1 MKKNIL
7 FFIVFI
13 FCFHSSGAFAQDVIQ
28 EKDSISIYKDINNFS
43 KKSKFSRFIYKLLF
57 RESALKAE
65 NLIPSKPKKK
75 EKVVSKYQEG
85 KIIRNI
91 TIETLDPFGY
101 SVTNEKKVPKRSMEK
116 FGNSIHIRT
125 KEVTIRNIMLFK
137 KHDKL
142 DSKLLLESERLIR
155 SQRYIR
161 EVTIVPI
168 DIANSKDSIDI
179 KIRVLDSWTLIP
191 TGSLSSSE
199 SSAKLTERNIL
210 GFGHL
215 ISGNIKNRFDTKE
228 RAVYAQYSINNIKNT
243 YIRLDL
249 DYANDYNNDS
259 KRSININRPFY
270 SVITKNAGGAFF
282 ENRLRTEQFP
292 VLDTISLQNVSY
304 DFQEYWYGRAFK
316 INPKSNPERYF
327 NNMVLAL
334 TYNQKVFGQMP
345 AAVLDPTSY
354 FSNEKNWIGM
364 IGFSKQKFYQDKFVF
379 NYNITE
385 DIPYGENIALIVGHQ
400 EKNSN
405 SRMYT
410 GLSVSFGRKYSFGYA
425 SGFAEW
431 GSFYDAGF
439 TEQTTFKM
447 GFNYFSPL
455 ISWGNWRFRQFVKPT
470 YVWGN
475 NRDDSFKDR
484 LNLLDEDGL
493 PGFNNR
499 LNGTQKWTVSFQTQS
514 YIPGSWY
521 GFRFSPYFNT
531 TLGSLANEKALFSS
545 KVYSKFSI
553 GALINNDFLV
563 FNSFQI
569 SFSYY
574 PTIPFEGDGIN
585 KFNSFE
591 NTNLSLYDFQLSKP
605 GYIRYE

>member
-1 MKKNIL
+1 MKLKLFL
-7 FFIVFI
+7 FFFI
-13 FCFHSSGAFAQDVIQ
+13 CVISWEGKAQTI
-28 EKDSISIYKDINNFS
+28 EKKADSISIYQDINDLS
-43 KKSKFSRFIYKLLF
+43 KRNKFSRFVYKLIF

-65 NLIPSKPKKK
+65 NLIPSKPKKD
-75 EKVVSKYQEG
+75 EKVVKKHQEG

-91 TIETLDPFGY
+91 TIETLDPFGF
-101 SVTNEKKVPKRSMEK
+101 SVTDEKKLPKRKLEK
-116 FGNSIHIRT
+116 FGNAVHLKT
-125 KEVTIRNIMLFK
+125 KEVTIRNIMLFR

-161 EVTIVPI
+161 EVTIVPV
-168 DIANSKDSIDI
+168 DIPKNKDSIDI

-191 TGSLSSSE
+191 TGSLSSTE
-199 SSAKLTERNIL
+199 SSVKLTERNIL

-215 ISGNIKNRFDTKE
+215 ISGNIKNRFDTRE
-228 RAVYAQYSINNIKNT
+228 RAVYAQYSINNIKDT
-243 YIRLDL
+243 YFRFDL
-249 DYANDYNNDS
+249 DYANEFNNDS

-270 SVITKNAGGAFF
+270 SVIAKNAGGFYF
-282 ENRLRTEQFP
+282 ENSLRTEQFP

-316 INPKSNPERYF
+316 INSKSNSERYF
-327 NNMVLAL
+327 TNLILAL
-334 TYNQKVFGQMP
+334 TYNQKVFGRMP
-345 AAVLDPTSY
+345 EATLDPSNY

-364 IGFSKQKFYQDKFVF
+364 IGVSKQKFYQDTFVF

-385 DIPYGENIALIVGHQ
+385 DIPYGENIALIIGHQ

-410 GLSVSFGRKYSFGYA
+410 GLSVSYGKKYSFGYA
-425 SGFAEW
+425 RGFAEW

-439 TEQTTFKM
+439 TEQTTFRL
-447 GFNYFSPL
+447 GLNYFSPL
-455 ISWGNWRFRQFVKPT
+455 INLGSWRFRQFIKPT

-475 NRDDSFKDR
+475 NRDESFKDR
-484 LNLLDEDGL
+484 LIFFEADGL
-493 PGFNNR
+493 PGFNSR
-499 LNGTQKWTVSFQTQS
+499 LNGTQKWTLSFQTQS

-521 GFRFSPYFNT
+521 GFRFSPYLNM

-585 KFNSFE
+585 KFNSLE

-605 GYIRYE
+605 AYIRYE

>member
-1 MKKNIL
+1 MKLNLIL
-7 FFIVFI
+7 FFCICI
-13 FCFHSSGAFAQDVIQ
+13 ISLKGKAQTV
-28 EKDSISIYKDINNFS
+28 EKKADSISIYQDINDLS
-43 KKSKFSRFIYKLLF
+43 KKSKFSRFVYKLIF
-57 RESALKAE
+57 KESALKAE
-65 NLIPSKPKKK
+65 NLVPFKPKKA
-75 EKVVSKYQEG
+75 EKAVKKHQEG

-101 SVTNEKKVPKRSMEK
+101 SVTNEKKVPKRKLEN
-116 FGNSIHIRT
+116 FGNSVHIKT
-125 KEVTIRNIMLFK
+125 KEITIRNIMLFK
-137 KHDKL
+137 KNDKL

-161 EVTIVPI
+161 EVKIVPV
-168 DIANSKDSIDI
+168 DIPKNKDSIDI

-243 YIRLDL
+243 YFRFDL

-270 SVITKNAGGAFF
+270 SVITKNAGGFYF

-292 VLDTISLQNVSY
+292 VLDTISLQKVSY

-316 INPKSNPERYF
+316 INSKSNPERYF
-327 NNMVLAL
+327 TNLVLAL
-334 TYNQKVFGQMP
+334 TYNQKDYGRLP
-345 AAVLDPTSY
+345 EATLDPSNY

-364 IGFSKQKFYQDKFVF
+364 IGVSRQKFYQDTFVF

-385 DIPYGENIALIVGHQ
+385 DIPYGENIALIIGHQ

-410 GLSVSFGRKYSFGYA
+410 GLSVSYGKKCSFGYA

-439 TEQTTFKM
+439 TEQTTFKL

-455 ISWGNWRFRQFVKPT
+455 INLGNWRFRQFVKPT

-475 NRDDSFKDR
+475 NRDESFKDR
-484 LNLLDEDGL
+484 LNLLESDGL

-499 LNGTQKWTVSFQTQS
+499 LNGTQKWTLSFQTQS

-521 GFRFSPYFNT
+521 GFRFSPYFNMT
-531 TLGSLANEKALFSS
+531 FGSLANEKALFSS

>member
-1 MKKNIL
+1 MKLKLFL
-7 FFIVFI
+7 FFFI
-13 FCFHSSGAFAQDVIQ
+13 CVISWEGKAQTI
-28 EKDSISIYKDINNFS
+28 EKKADSISIYQDINDLS
-43 KKSKFSRFIYKLLF
+43 KRNKFSRFVYKLIF

-65 NLIPSKPKKK
+65 NLIPSKPKKE
-75 EKVVSKYQEG
+75 EKVVKKHQEG

-91 TIETLDPFGY
+91 TIETLDPFGF
-101 SVTNEKKVPKRSMEK
+101 SVTDEKKLPKRKLEK
-116 FGNSIHIRT
+116 FGNSVHLKT
-125 KEVTIRNIMLFK
+125 KEVTIRNIMLFR

-142 DSKLLLESERLIR
+142 DAKLLLESERLIR

-161 EVTIVPI
+161 EVTIVPV
-168 DIANSKDSIDI
+168 DIPKNKDSIDI

-191 TGSLSSSE
+191 TGSLSSTE

-215 ISGNIKNRFDTKE
+215 ISGNIKNRFDTRE
-228 RAVYAQYSINNIKNT
+228 RAVYAQYSINNIKDT
-243 YIRLDL
+243 YFRFDL
-249 DYANDYNNDS
+249 DYANEFNNDS

-270 SVITKNAGGAFF
+270 SVIAKNAGGFYF
-282 ENRLRTEQFP
+282 ENSLRTEQFP

-316 INPKSNPERYF
+316 INSKSNPERYF
-327 NNMVLAL
+327 TNMILAL
-334 TYNQKVFGQMP
+334 TYNQKVFGRMP
-345 AAVLDPTSY
+345 EATLDPSNY

-364 IGFSKQKFYQDKFVF
+364 IGVSKQKFYQDTFVF

-385 DIPYGENIALIVGHQ
+385 DIPYGENIALIIGHQ

-410 GLSVSFGRKYSFGYA
+410 GLSVSYGKKYSFGYA

-439 TEQTTFKM
+439 TEQTTFRL
-447 GFNYFSPL
+447 GLNYFSPL
-455 ISWGNWRFRQFVKPT
+455 LSWGKWHFRQFVKPT

-475 NRDDSFKDR
+475 NRDESFKDR
-484 LNLLDEDGL
+484 LNLLEADGL

-521 GFRFSPYFNT
+521 GFRFSPYFNM
-531 TLGSLANEKALFSS
+531 TLGSLANEKAFFSS

>member
-1 MKKNIL
+1 MKLKLFL
-7 FFIVFI
+7 FFFI
-13 FCFHSSGAFAQDVIQ
+13 CVISWEGKGQ
-28 EKDSISIYKDINNFS
+28 TIEKKADSISIYQDINDLS
-43 KKSKFSRFIYKLLF
+43 KRNKFSRFVYKLIF

-65 NLIPSKPKKK
+65 NLIPSKPKKE
-75 EKVVSKYQEG
+75 EKIVKKHQEG

-91 TIETLDPFGY
+91 TIETLDPFGF
-101 SVTNEKKVPKRSMEK
+101 SVTDEKKLPKRKLEN
-116 FGNSIHIRT
+116 FGNSVHIKT
-125 KEVTIRNIMLFK
+125 KEITIRNIMLFK
-137 KHDKL
+137 KNDKL
-142 DSKLLLESERLIR
+142 DAKLLLESERLIR

-161 EVTIVPI
+161 EVKIVPV
-168 DIANSKDSIDI
+168 DIPKNKDSIDI

-215 ISGNIKNRFDTKE
+215 ISGNIKNRFDTRE
-228 RAVYAQYSINNIKNT
+228 RAVYAQYSINNIKDT
-243 YIRLDL
+243 YFRFDL
-249 DYANDYNNDS
+249 DYANEFNNDS

-270 SVITKNAGGAFF
+270 SVIAKNAGGFYF
-282 ENRLRTEQFP
+282 ENSLRTEQFP

-316 INPKSNPERYF
+316 INSKSNPERYF
-327 NNMVLAL
+327 TNLILAL
-334 TYNQKVFGQMP
+334 TYNQKVFGRMP
-345 AAVLDPTSY
+345 EATLDPSNY

-364 IGFSKQKFYQDKFVF
+364 IGVSKQKFYQDTFVF

-385 DIPYGENIALIVGHQ
+385 DIPYGENIALIIGHQ

-410 GLSVSFGRKYSFGYA
+410 GLSVSYGKKYSFGYA

-439 TEQTTFKM
+439 TEQTTFRL
-447 GFNYFSPL
+447 GLNYFSPL
-455 ISWGNWRFRQFVKPT
+455 INLGSWRFRQFIKPT

-475 NRDDSFKDR
+475 NRDESFKDR
-484 LNLLDEDGL
+484 LIFFEEDGL
-493 PGFNNR
+493 PGFNSR
-499 LNGTQKWTVSFQTQS
+499 LNGTQKWTLSFQTQS

-521 GFRFSPYFNT
+521 GFRFSPYLNM

-585 KFNSFE
+585 KFNSLE

-605 GYIRYE
+605 AYIRYE

>member
-1 MKKNIL
+1 MKLKLLLFL
-7 FFIVFI
+7 FFCVV
-13 FCFHSSGAFAQDVIQ
+13 SWKGSAQTIAK
-28 EKDSISIYKDINNFS
+28 EGDSISIYQDINTLS
-43 KKSKFSRFIYKLLF
+43 KKSKFSKFIYDLIF

-65 NLIPSKPKKK
+65 NLIPSKPKKV
-75 EKVVSKYQEG
+75 EKVVKKHQEG

-101 SVTNEKKVPKRSMEK
+101 SVSNEKKVPKRKLEN
-116 FGNSIHIRT
+116 FGNSVHVKT
-125 KEVTIRNIMLFK
+125 KEITIRNIMLFK
-137 KHDKL
+137 KYDKL

-155 SQRYIR
+155 SQRYVR
-161 EVTIVPI
+161 EVAIVPV
-168 DIANSKDSIDI
+168 DIPNSKDSIDV

-191 TGSLSSSE
+191 TGSLSSKE
-199 SSAKLTERNIL
+199 SSFKLTERNIL

-215 ISGNIKNRFDTKE
+215 ISGNVKNRFDTKE
-228 RAVYAQYSINNIKNT
+228 NATYAQYSINNIKNT
-243 YIRLDL
+243 FIRLDL
-249 DYANDYNNDS
+249 NYGNDFDNDS
-259 KRSININRPFY
+259 RRSININRPFY
-270 SVITKNAGGAFF
+270 SVVTKNAGGVYY
-282 ENRLRTEQFP
+282 ENQLITELFP
-292 VLDTISLQNVSY
+292 VGEEVEPQDVSF

-316 INPKSNPERYF
+316 INSKSNPERYF
-327 NNMVLAL
+327 TNLIAAV
-334 TYNQKVFGQMP
+334 TYNQRDFGQKP
-345 AAVLDPTSY
+345 TEILDPSHY

-364 IGFSKQKFYQDKFVF
+364 IGISRQKFYQDKFIF

-385 DIPYGENIALIVGHQ
+385 DIPYGENIAFIIGHQ
-400 EKNSN
+400 EKNNN

-410 GLSVSFGRKYSFGYA
+410 GLSVSYGKKYAFGYA

-431 GSFYDAGF
+431 GSFYDAGL
-439 TEQTTFKM
+439 TEQTTFKA
-447 GFNYFSPL
+447 GLNYFSPL
-455 ISWGNWRFRQFVKPT
+455 IYWGSWRFRQFVKPT

-475 NRDDSFKDR
+475 NRDESFKDR
-484 LNLLDEDGL
+484 LNFIEDDGL
-493 PGFNNR
+493 AGFNNR
-499 LNGTQKWTVSFQTQS
+499 LNGIQKWTVSFQTQS

-521 GFRFSPYFNT
+521 GFRFSPYFNM

-553 GALINNDFLV
+553 GAQINNDFLV

-574 PTIPFEGDGIN
+574 PTIPFEGDDII

-591 NTNLSLYDFQLSKP
+591 NTNLTLYDFQLSKP

>member
-1 MKKNIL
+1 MKRNIL

-13 FCFHSSGAFAQDVIQ
+13 FCLNSDHICAQDIIQ
-28 EKDSISIYKDINNFS
+28 EKDSISIYQDINDLS
-43 KKSKFSRFIYKLLF
+43 KKNKFSRFIYKLVF
-57 RESALKAE
+57 KESALEAE
-65 NLIPSKPKKK
+65 NLVPFKPKKK
-75 EKVVSKYQEG
+75 KKVVSTSQEG

-101 SVTNEKKVPKRSMEK
+101 SITNEKKVPKRKLEN
-116 FGNSIHIRT
+116 FGNSVHIKT
-125 KEVTIRNIMLFK
+125 NEITIRNIMLFK

-142 DSKLLLESERLIR
+142 DAKLVLESERLIR

-161 EVTIVPI
+161 EVTIVPV
-168 DIANSKDSIDI
+168 DIPNSKDSIDV

-191 TGSLSSSE
+191 TGSLSSNE
-199 SSAKLTERNIL
+199 SSVKLTERNIL

-228 RAVYAQYSINNIKNT
+228 RATYAQYSINNIKNT

-249 DYANDYNNDS
+249 DYANDFNNDS
-259 KRSININRPFY
+259 KRSIDINRPFY
-270 SVITKNAGGAFF
+270 SVITKNAGGFYF
-282 ENRLRTEQFP
+282 ENRLRTEQIPFFDDFI
-292 VLDTISLQNVSY
+292 LRDVSY

-316 INPKSNPERYF
+316 INSKDNPERYF
-327 NNMVLAL
+327 TNMIIAL
-334 TYNQKVFGQMP
+334 TYNQKVFGRVLD
-345 AAVLDPTSY
+345 AVLDPSNY

-364 IGFSKQKFYQDKFVF
+364 IGVSKQKFYQDKFVF

-385 DIPYGENIALIVGHQ
+385 DIPYGENIALIIGHQ

-410 GLSVSFGRKYSFGYA
+410 GLSVSYGKKYSFGYA

-431 GSFYDAGF
+431 GSFYDAGL
-439 TEQTTFKM
+439 TEQTTFKI
-447 GFNYFSPL
+447 GLNYFSPL
-455 ISWGNWRFRQFVKPT
+455 ISWGKWHFRQFVKPT

-475 NRDDSFKDR
+475 NRDESFKDR
-484 LNLLDEDGL
+484 LNLLEADGL

-499 LNGTQKWTVSFQTQS
+499 LNGTQKWTASFQTQS

-521 GFRFSPYFNT
+521 GFRFSPYFNM

-574 PTIPFEGDGIN
+574 PTIPFEGDDEM

-591 NTNLSLYDFQLSKP
+591 NTNLTLYDFQLSKP
-605 GYIRYE
+605 AYIKYE

>member
-1 MKKNIL
+1 MISLKGNAQTIEKKSDSVSVYQNINDL
-7 FFIVFI
+7 
-13 FCFHSSGAFAQDVIQ
+13 
-28 EKDSISIYKDINNFS
+28 S
-43 KKSKFSRFIYKLLF
+43 KKSKFSRFVYKLIF
-57 RESALKAE
+57 KESALKAE
-65 NLIPSKPKKK
+65 NLVPFKPKK
-75 EKVVSKYQEG
+75 EVKVVKKHQEG
-85 KIIRNI
+85 KVIRDI
-91 TIETLDPFGY
+91 TIEMLDPFGY
-101 SVTNEKKVPKRSMEK
+101 SVTNEKKVPKHKLEH
-116 FGNSIHIRT
+116 FGNTVHIKT
-125 KEVTIRNIMLFK
+125 KEVTIRNSILFK
-137 KHDKL
+137 KYDKL

-161 EVTIVPI
+161 EVTIVPV
-168 DIANSKDSIDI
+168 DIPKNKDSIDI

-191 TGSLSSSE
+191 TGTLSSTE

-215 ISGNIKNRFDTKE
+215 ISGNVKNRFDTKE
-228 RAVYAQYSINNIKNT
+228 RATYAQYSINNIKNT
-243 YIRLDL
+243 FVRFDFNYG
-249 DYANDYNNDS
+249 NDFDNDS
-259 KRSININRPFY
+259 RRSININRPFY
-270 SVITKNAGGAFF
+270 SVIAKNAGGIYY
-282 ENRLRTEQFP
+282 ENQLMTELFP
-292 VLDTISLQNVSY
+292 QGNEITPKQVSY
-304 DFQEYWYGRAFK
+304 DFQEYWYGRALK
-316 INPKSNPERYF
+316 VTPKSNSERYF
-327 NNMVLAL
+327 TNLILAL
-334 TYNQKVFGQMP
+334 TYNEKKFNRTP
-345 AAVLDPTSY
+345 SLSLDPTRY

-364 IGFSKQKFYQDKFVF
+364 IGVSRQKFYQDTFVF
-379 NYNITE
+379 NYYITE
-385 DIPYGENIALIVGHQ
+385 DIPYGENIALIIGHQ

-410 GLSVSFGRKYSFGYA
+410 GLSVSYGKKCSFGYA

-431 GSFYDAGF
+431 GSFYDAGL
-439 TEQTTFKM
+439 TEQTTFRL
-447 GFNYFSPL
+447 GLNYFSPL
-455 ISWGNWRFRQFVKPT
+455 INIGNWRFRQFIKPT

-475 NRDDSFKDR
+475 NRDESFKDR
-484 LNLLDEDGL
+484 LTLLDEDGL

-521 GFRFSPYFNT
+521 GFRFSPYFNM

-585 KFNSFE
+585 KINSFE

-605 GYIRYE
+605 AYIKYE

>member
-1 MKKNIL
+1 MKLKLFL
-7 FFIVFI
+7 FFFI
-13 FCFHSSGAFAQDVIQ
+13 CVISWEGKAQTI
-28 EKDSISIYKDINNFS
+28 EKKADSISIYQDINDLS
-43 KKSKFSRFIYKLLF
+43 KRNKFSRFVYKLIF

-65 NLIPSKPKKK
+65 NLIPSKPKKE
-75 EKVVSKYQEG
+75 EKVVKKHQEG

-91 TIETLDPFGY
+91 TIETLDPFGF
-101 SVTNEKKVPKRSMEK
+101 SVTDEKKLPKRKLEN
-116 FGNSIHIRT
+116 FGNSVHIKT
-125 KEVTIRNIMLFK
+125 KEITIRNIMLFK
-137 KHDKL
+137 KNDKL

-161 EVTIVPI
+161 EVKIVPV
-168 DIANSKDSIDI
+168 DIPKNKDSIDI

-243 YIRLDL
+243 YFRFDL
-249 DYANDYNNDS
+249 DYANEFNNDS
-259 KRSININRPFY
+259 KRSVNINRPFY
-270 SVITKNAGGAFF
+270 SVITKNAGGFYF

-292 VLDTISLQNVSY
+292 VLDTISLQKVSY

-316 INPKSNPERYF
+316 ITSKSNPERYF
-327 NNMVLAL
+327 TNMILAL
-334 TYNQKVFGQMP
+334 TYNQKVFGRLP
-345 AAVLDPTSY
+345 EPTLDPSNY
-354 FSNEKNWIGM
+354 FSNEKNWVGM
-364 IGFSKQKFYQDKFVF
+364 IGISRQKFYQDTFVF

-385 DIPYGENIALIVGHQ
+385 DIPYGENIALIIGHQ

-410 GLSVSFGRKYSFGYA
+410 GLSVSYGKKCLFGYA

-439 TEQTTFKM
+439 TEQTTFKL

-455 ISWGNWRFRQFVKPT
+455 INLGNWRFRQFVKPT

-475 NRDDSFKDR
+475 NRDESFKDR
-484 LNLLDEDGL
+484 LNLLESDGL

-499 LNGTQKWTVSFQTQS
+499 LNGTQKWTLSFQTQS

-521 GFRFSPYFNT
+521 GFRFSPYFNMT
-531 TLGSLANEKALFSS
+531 FGSLANEKALFSS

>member
-1 MKKNIL
+1 MISWKGKAQTVDKK
-7 FFIVFI
+7 
-13 FCFHSSGAFAQDVIQ
+13 A
-28 EKDSISIYKDINNFS
+28 DSISIYKDINDLS
-43 KKSKFSRFIYKLLF
+43 KRGKFSRFVYKLIF
-57 RESALKAE
+57 RESALKVE
-65 NLIPSKPKKK
+65 NLIPSNPKK
-75 EKVVSKYQEG
+75 EVKVVKKYQEG

-91 TIETLDPFGY
+91 TIETLDPFGF
-101 SVTNEKKVPKRSMEK
+101 SVTNEKKVPKRKLEK
-116 FGNSIHIRT
+116 YGNSVHIKT

-137 KHDKL
+137 KNDKL
-142 DSKLLLESERLIR
+142 DTKLLLESERLIR

-161 EVTIVPI
+161 EVTIVPV
-168 DIANSKDSIDI
+168 DIPKNKDSIDI

-243 YIRLDL
+243 YFRFDL
-249 DYANDYNNDS
+249 DYANEFNNDS
-259 KRSININRPFY
+259 KRSVNINRPFY
-270 SVITKNAGGAFF
+270 SVIAKNAGGFYF
-282 ENRLRTEQFP
+282 ENRMRTEQFP
-292 VLDTISLQNVSY
+292 VLDTISLQKVSY

-316 INPKSNPERYF
+316 INSKSNPERYF
-327 NNMVLAL
+327 TNMILAL
-334 TYNQKVFGQMP
+334 TYNQKVFGRMP
-345 AAVLDPTSY
+345 EATLDPSNY

-364 IGFSKQKFYQDKFVF
+364 IGVSRQKFYQDTFVF
-379 NYNITE
+379 NYKITE
-385 DIPYGENIALIVGHQ
+385 DIPYGENIALIIGHQ

-410 GLSVSFGRKYSFGYA
+410 GLSVSYGKKCSFGYA

-439 TEQTTFKM
+439 TEQTTFKL

-455 ISWGNWRFRQFVKPT
+455 INLGNWRFRQFVKPT

-475 NRDDSFKDR
+475 NRDESFKDR
-484 LNLLDEDGL
+484 LTLLDEDGL

-499 LNGTQKWTVSFQTQS
+499 LIGTQKWSMSFQTQS

-521 GFRFSPYFNT
+521 GFRFSPYFNMT
-531 TLGSLANEKALFSS
+531 FGSLANEKALFNS

-553 GALINNDFLV
+553 GAQINNDFLV

-591 NTNLSLYDFQLSKP
+591 NTNLTLYDFQLSKP
-605 GYIRYE
+605 GYIRYD

>member
-13 FCFHSSGAFAQDVIQ
+13 FCFHSSGTFAQNVIQ
-28 EKDSISIYKDINNFS
+28 EKDSISIYQDINDFS

-215 ISGNIKNRFDTKE
+215 ISGNIKNRFDTNE

-327 NNMVLAL
+327 NNMV
-334 TYNQKVFGQMP
+334 F
-345 AAVLDPTSY
+345 
-354 FSNEKNWIGM
+354 
-364 IGFSKQKFYQDKFVF
+364 
-379 NYNITE
+379 
-385 DIPYGENIALIVGHQ
+385 
-400 EKNSN
+400 
-405 SRMYT
+405 
-410 GLSVSFGRKYSFGYA
+410 
-425 SGFAEW
+425 
-431 GSFYDAGF
+431 
-439 TEQTTFKM
+439 
-447 GFNYFSPL
+447 
-455 ISWGNWRFRQFVKPT
+455 
-470 YVWGN
+470 
-475 NRDDSFKDR
+475 
-484 LNLLDEDGL
+484 
-493 PGFNNR
+493 
-499 LNGTQKWTVSFQTQS
+499 
-514 YIPGSWY
+514 
-521 GFRFSPYFNT
+521 
-531 TLGSLANEKALFSS
+531 
-545 KVYSKFSI
+545 
-553 GALINNDFLV
+553 
-563 FNSFQI
+563 
-569 SFSYY
+569 
-574 PTIPFEGDGIN
+574 
-585 KFNSFE
+585 
-591 NTNLSLYDFQLSKP
+591 
-605 GYIRYE
+605 

>member
-1 MKKNIL
+1 MKLNLIL
-7 FFIVFI
+7 FFCICI
-13 FCFHSSGAFAQDVIQ
+13 ISLKGKAQTI
-28 EKDSISIYKDINNFS
+28 EKKADSISIYQDINDLS
-43 KKSKFSRFIYKLLF
+43 KKSKFSRFVYKLIF
-57 RESALKAE
+57 KESALKAE
-65 NLIPSKPKKK
+65 NLVPFKPKKA
-75 EKVVSKYQEG
+75 EKAVKKHQEG

-101 SVTNEKKVPKRSMEK
+101 SVTNEKKVPKRKLEN
-116 FGNSIHIRT
+116 FGNSVHIKT
-125 KEVTIRNIMLFK
+125 KEITIRNIMLFK
-137 KHDKL
+137 KYDKL

-161 EVTIVPI
+161 EVKIVPV
-168 DIANSKDSIDI
+168 DIPKNKDSIDI

-243 YIRLDL
+243 YFRFDL

-259 KRSININRPFY
+259 KRSVNINRPFY
-270 SVITKNAGGAFF
+270 SVITKNAGGFYF

-292 VLDTISLQNVSY
+292 VLDTISLQKVSY

-316 INPKSNPERYF
+316 ITSKSNPERYF
-327 NNMVLAL
+327 TNMILAL
-334 TYNQKVFGQMP
+334 TYNQKVFGRLP
-345 AAVLDPTSY
+345 EPTLDPSNY

-364 IGFSKQKFYQDKFVF
+364 IGVSRQKFYQDTFVF

-385 DIPYGENIALIVGHQ
+385 DIPYGENIALIIGHQ

-410 GLSVSFGRKYSFGYA
+410 GLSVSYGKKCSFGYA

-439 TEQTTFKM
+439 TEQTTFKL

-455 ISWGNWRFRQFVKPT
+455 INLGNWRFRQFVKPT

-475 NRDDSFKDR
+475 NRDESFKDR
-484 LNLLDEDGL
+484 LTLLDEDGL

-499 LNGTQKWTVSFQTQS
+499 LIGTQKWSMSFQTQS

-521 GFRFSPYFNT
+521 GFRFSPYFNMT
-531 TLGSLANEKALFSS
+531 FGSLANEKALFSS

>member
-1 MKKNIL
+1 MKLKLFL
-7 FFIVFI
+7 FFFI
-13 FCFHSSGAFAQDVIQ
+13 CVISWEGKGQ
-28 EKDSISIYKDINNFS
+28 TIEKKADSISIYQDINDLS
-43 KKSKFSRFIYKLLF
+43 KRNKFSRFVYKLIF

-65 NLIPSKPKKK
+65 NLIPSKPKKE
-75 EKVVSKYQEG
+75 EKIVKKHQEG

-91 TIETLDPFGY
+91 TIETLDPFGF
-101 SVTNEKKVPKRSMEK
+101 SVTDEKKLPKRKLEK
-116 FGNSIHIRT
+116 FGNSVHLKT
-125 KEVTIRNIMLFK
+125 KEVTIRNIMLFR

-142 DSKLLLESERLIR
+142 DAKLLLESERLIR

-161 EVTIVPI
+161 EVTIVPV
-168 DIANSKDSIDI
+168 DIPKNKDSIDI

-191 TGSLSSSE
+191 TGSLSSTE

-215 ISGNIKNRFDTKE
+215 ISGNIKNRFDTRE
-228 RAVYAQYSINNIKNT
+228 RAVYAQYSINNIKDT
-243 YIRLDL
+243 YFRFDL
-249 DYANDYNNDS
+249 DYANEFNNDS

-270 SVITKNAGGAFF
+270 SVIAKNAGGFYF
-282 ENRLRTEQFP
+282 ENSLRTEQFP

-316 INPKSNPERYF
+316 INSKSNPERYF
-327 NNMVLAL
+327 TNLILAL
-334 TYNQKVFGQMP
+334 TYNQKVFGRMP
-345 AAVLDPTSY
+345 EATLDPSNY

-364 IGFSKQKFYQDKFVF
+364 IGVSKQKFYQDTFVF

-385 DIPYGENIALIVGHQ
+385 DIPYGENIALIIGHQ

-410 GLSVSFGRKYSFGYA
+410 GLSVSYGKKYSFGYA

-439 TEQTTFKM
+439 TEQTTFRL
-447 GFNYFSPL
+447 GLNYFSPL
-455 ISWGNWRFRQFVKPT
+455 INLGSWRFRQFIKPT

-475 NRDDSFKDR
+475 NRDESFKDR
-484 LNLLDEDGL
+484 LIFFEEDGL
-493 PGFNNR
+493 PGFNSR
-499 LNGTQKWTVSFQTQS
+499 LNGTQKWTLSFQTQS

-521 GFRFSPYFNT
+521 GFRFSPYLNM
-531 TLGSLANEKALFSS
+531 TLGSLANKKALFSS

-585 KFNSFE
+585 KFNSLE

-605 GYIRYE
+605 AYIRYE

>member
-1 MKKNIL
+1 MKLKL
-7 FFIVFI
+7 FLFLCI
-13 FCFHSSGAFAQDVIQ
+13 CVISWKGNSQ
-28 EKDSISIYKDINNFS
+28 TIDKKSDSVSVYQNINNLS
-43 KKSKFSRFIYKLLF
+43 KKSKFSRFVYKLIF
-57 RESALKAE
+57 KESALKAE
-65 NLIPSKPKKK
+65 NLVPFKPKK
-75 EKVVSKYQEG
+75 EVKVVKKHQEG
-85 KIIRNI
+85 KVIRNI

-101 SVTNEKKVPKRSMEK
+101 SVTNEKKVPKHKLES
-116 FGNSIHIRT
+116 FGNTVHIKT
-125 KEVTIRNIMLFK
+125 KEVTIRNSILFK
-137 KHDKL
+137 KYDKL

-161 EVTIVPI
+161 EVTIVPV
-168 DIANSKDSIDI
+168 DIPKNKDSIDI

-191 TGSLSSSE
+191 TGSLSSAE

-215 ISGNIKNRFDTKE
+215 ISGNVKNRFDTKE
-228 RAVYAQYSINNIKNT
+228 RATYAQYSINNIKNT
-243 YIRLDL
+243 FIRFDFN
-249 DYANDYNNDS
+249 YANDFDNDS
-259 KRSININRPFY
+259 RRSININRPFY
-270 SVITKNAGGAFF
+270 SVIAKNAGGIFY
-282 ENRLRTEQFP
+282 ENQLMTELFP
-292 VLDTISLQNVSY
+292 QGNDILPKQVSY
-304 DFQEYWYGRAFK
+304 DFQEYWYGRALK
-316 INPKSNPERYF
+316 VTPKSNPERYF
-327 NNMVLAL
+327 TNLILAL
-334 TYNQKVFGQMP
+334 TYNEKKFDRTP
-345 AAVLDPTSY
+345 SLNLDPTKY
-354 FSNEKNWIGM
+354 FSNEKNTIGM
-364 IGFSKQKFYQDKFVF
+364 IGVSRQKFYQDTFVF
-379 NYNITE
+379 NYNIIE
-385 DIPYGENIALIVGHQ
+385 DIPYGENIALIIGHQ

-410 GLSVSFGRKYSFGYA
+410 GLSVSYGKKCSFGYA

-431 GSFYDAGF
+431 GSFYDAGL
-439 TEQTTFKM
+439 TEQTTFRL
-447 GFNYFSPL
+447 GLNYFSPL

-475 NRDDSFKDR
+475 NRDESFKDR
-484 LNLLDEDGL
+484 LSLLEEDGL

-499 LNGTQKWTVSFQTQS
+499 LNGTQKWTLSFQTQS

-521 GFRFSPYFNT
+521 GFRFSPYFNM

-574 PTIPFEGDGIN
+574 PTIPFEGDNIN

-605 GYIRYE
+605 SYIKYE

>member
-1 MKKNIL
+1 MKLKLFL
-7 FFIVFI
+7 FFFI
-13 FCFHSSGAFAQDVIQ
+13 CVISWEGKAQTI
-28 EKDSISIYKDINNFS
+28 EKKADSISIYQDINDLS
-43 KKSKFSRFIYKLLF
+43 KRNKFSRFVYKLIF

-65 NLIPSKPKKK
+65 NLIPSKPKKE
-75 EKVVSKYQEG
+75 EKVVKKHQEG

-91 TIETLDPFGY
+91 TIETLDPFGF
-101 SVTNEKKVPKRSMEK
+101 SVTDEKKLPKRKLEN
-116 FGNSIHIRT
+116 FGNSVHLKT
-125 KEVTIRNIMLFK
+125 KEVTIRNIMLFR

-161 EVTIVPI
+161 EVKIVPV
-168 DIANSKDSIDI
+168 DITKDSDSIDI

-191 TGSLSSSE
+191 TGSLSSTE

-215 ISGNIKNRFDTKE
+215 ISGNIKNRFDTRE
-228 RAVYAQYSINNIKNT
+228 RAVYAQYSINNIKDT
-243 YIRLDL
+243 YFRFDL
-249 DYANDYNNDS
+249 DYANEFNNDS

-270 SVITKNAGGAFF
+270 SVIAKNAGGFYF
-282 ENRLRTEQFP
+282 ENSLRTEQFP

-316 INPKSNPERYF
+316 INSKSNPERYF
-327 NNMVLAL
+327 TNLILAL
-334 TYNQKVFGQMP
+334 TYNQKVFGRMP
-345 AAVLDPTSY
+345 EATLDPSNY

-364 IGFSKQKFYQDKFVF
+364 IGVSKQKFYQDTFVF

-385 DIPYGENIALIVGHQ
+385 DIPYGENIALIIGHQ

-410 GLSVSFGRKYSFGYA
+410 GLSVSYGKKYSFGYA

-439 TEQTTFKM
+439 TEQTTFRL
-447 GFNYFSPL
+447 GLNYFSPL
-455 ISWGNWRFRQFVKPT
+455 INLGSWRFRQFIKPT

-475 NRDDSFKDR
+475 NRDESFKDR
-484 LNLLDEDGL
+484 LIFFEADGL
-493 PGFNNR
+493 PGFNSR
-499 LNGTQKWTVSFQTQS
+499 LNGTQKWTLSFQTQS

-521 GFRFSPYFNT
+521 GFRFSPYLNM

-585 KFNSFE
+585 KFNSLE

-605 GYIRYE
+605 AYIRYE